1 LTNLDTISEQFPL
14 LQVKQDGKRLV
25 YLDSGATTQRPQA
38 VLDAV
43 NKFYKQDNA
52 NPHRG
57 VYALAERATAAYED
71 SRKVVADFIHAKPEN
86 VIFTRNASESL
97 NLIAY
102 TWGMQNLKK
111 GDRVVISIMEHHSD
125 MIPWQQV
132 CRATG
137 AILEYMYIDKEGR
150 LTQAEIAKK
159 IVPGVKLVAVT
170 HVSNVLGLVSP
181 LAAIFKRAHEVGAV
195 CVLDAA
201 QSAPHIPLDVTKLGA
216 DFLAF
221 SGHKLYAPLGI
232 GVLWGRED
240 LLNAMPPF
248 LTGGDMIDSVREQD
262 ATWAPLPQKF
272 EAGTQNAG
280 GAVGLAAA
288 IKWME
293 SIGWDAIQA
302 HEHEVYNYAWEKMT
316 HLEHLTVYGTAEG
329 AARGGAIAFN
339 VEGVHP
345 HDVATILDADAV
357 CVRAGHHCA
366 QPLMKH
372 LGITACARAT
382 FAIYNTKEDVDA
394 LIESLKK
401 VRKWLGYGA

>member
-1 LTNLDTISEQFPL
+1 MIGQFPL
-14 LQVKQDGKRLV
+14 LQKKQDGKRLV
-25 YLDSGATTQRPQA
+25 YLDSGATSQRPQA

-43 NKFYKQDNA
+43 DNFYKEANA

-57 VYALAERATAAYED
+57 VYTLGERATEAYES
-71 SRKVVADFIHAKPEN
+71 SRKEVAAFLHAKPEE
-86 VIFTRNASESL
+86 VIFTRNATEAL

-102 TWGMQNLKK
+102 TWGLQNLKR
-111 GDRVVISIMEHHSD
+111 GDRVVVSILEHHSNL
-125 MIPWQQV
+125 IPWQQV

-137 AILEYMYIDKEGR
+137 AE
-150 LTQAEIAKK
+150 LTFLYTGSDGVITQEEIEKK
-159 IVPGVKLVAVT
+159 ITKGVKLVACT

-181 LAAIFKRAHEVGAV
+181 VQAISVRAHAVGAV
-195 CVLDAA
+195 FVLDAA
-201 QSAPHIPLDVTKLGA
+201 QSAPHLPLDVTKLGA

-232 GVLWGRED
+232 GVLWGRQE
-240 LLNAMPPF
+240 LLEAMPPF
-248 LTGGDMIDSVREQD
+248 LTGGDMIESVREQD

-288 IKWME
+288 IRWMQ
-293 SIGWDAIQA
+293 SIGFEEIARREQD
-302 HEHEVYNYAWEKMT
+302 VYQYAWQTLAKLPHITLLGTEKGQ
-316 HLEHLTVYGTAEG
+316 HSGAISFTVEG
-329 AARGGAIAFN
+329 A
-339 VEGVHP
+339 HP

-366 QPLMKH
+366 QPLLHH
-372 LGITACARAT
+372 LGLNACCRAS
-382 FAIYNTKEDVDA
+382 FAVYNTRADVDA
-394 LIESLKK
+394 LAESLMK

>member
-1 LTNLDTISEQFPL
+1 MTNLDTISEQFPL
-14 LQVKQDGKRLV
+14 LKLKQDGKRLV

-43 NKFYKQDNA
+43 SKFYKQDNA

-71 SRKVVADFIHAKPEN
+71 SRTVVADFIHAKPEN

-102 TWGMQNLKK
+102 TWGLQNLKK

-181 LAAIFKRAHEVGAV
+181 LDAIFKRAHEVGAV

>member
-14 LQVKQDGKRLV
+14 LKLKQDGKRLV

-43 NKFYKQDNA
+43 SKFYKQDNA

-71 SRKVVADFIHAKPEN
+71 SRTVVADFIHAKPEN

-102 TWGMQNLKK
+102 TWGLQNLKK

-181 LAAIFKRAHEVGAV
+181 LDAIFKRAHEVGAV

>member
-1 LTNLDTISEQFPL
+1 MTDFDPIVQQFPL
-14 LQVKQDGKRLV
+14 LGEIQDGKRLV
-25 YLDSGATTQRPQA
+25 YLDSGATSQRPQA

-43 NKFYKQDNA
+43 NDFYKNDNA

-57 VYALAERATAAYED
+57 VYQLAERATAAYEGA
-71 SRKVVADFIHAKPEN
+71 RQVVADFLHARMEE

-102 TWGMQNLKK
+102 SWGLSNLKK
-111 GDRVVISIMEHHSD
+111 GDKVVVSIMEHHSNL
-125 MIPWQQV
+125 IPWQQV

-137 AILEYMYIDKEGR
+137 AVLEFLYTEQDGK

-159 IVPGVKLVAVT
+159 IVPGVKLVALT

-181 LAAIFKRAHEVGAV
+181 VEQVFSRAHEVGAV

-201 QSAPHIPLDVTKLGA
+201 QSAPHLQLDVTKLGA

-232 GVLWGRED
+232 GVLWGRKE
-240 LLNAMPPF
+240 LLEAMPPF

-280 GAVGLAAA
+280 GAVGLAGA

-293 SIGWDAIQA
+293 NLGWENIQKR
-302 HEHEVYNYAWEKMT
+302 EEEIYQYAWQQLT
-316 HLEHLTVYGTAEG
+316 QLEHLTVYGK
-329 AARGGAIAFN
+329 AAGPRCGAIAFN

-366 QPLMKH
+366 QPLLKH
-372 LGITACARAT
+372 LGISACARAT
-382 FAIYNTKEDVDA
+382 FAVYNTKEDVDTLVA
-394 LIESLKK
+394 SLKK
-401 VRKWLGYGA
+401 VRSWLGYGA

>member
-1 LTNLDTISEQFPL
+1 MTKLDPIVAQFPL
-14 LQVKQDGKRLV
+14 LQKQQDGKRLV
-25 YLDSGATTQRPQA
+25 YLDSGATSQRPQA

-43 NKFYKQDNA
+43 QKFYNEDNA

-57 VYALAERATAAYED
+57 VYQLAERATAAYED
-71 SRKVVADFIHAKPEN
+71 SRQVVADFLHAAPEQ

-102 TWGMQNLKK
+102 SWGLSNLKK
-111 GDRVVISIMEHHSD
+111 GDRVVVSILEHHSNL
-125 MIPWQQV
+125 IPWQQV

-137 AILEYMYIDKEGR
+137 AVLEFLYTDQDGK

-159 IVPGVKLVAVT
+159 IVPGVKLVALT
-170 HVSNVLGLVSP
+170 HVSNVLGLISP
-181 LAAIFKRAHEVGAV
+181 VDAVFKRAHEVGAV

-201 QSAPHIPLDVTKLGA
+201 QSAPHLALDVTKLGA

-232 GVLWGRED
+232 GVLWGRKE
-240 LLNAMPPF
+240 LLEAMPPF
-248 LTGGDMIDSVREQD
+248 LTGGDMIASVREQD

-288 IKWME
+288 IKWMQAV
-293 SIGWDAIQA
+293 GWDTIQKREA
-302 HEHEVYNYAWEKMT
+302 EIYQYAWEQMT
-316 HLEHLTVYGTAEG
+316 HLDHVTVYGQADG
-329 AARGGAIAFN
+329 PRCGAIAFN

-366 QPLMKH
+366 QPLLKH
-372 LGITACARAT
+372 LGLTACARAT
-382 FAIYNTKEDVDA
+382 FAVYNTKEDVDA
-394 LIESLKK
+394 LVASIKK
-401 VRKWLGYGA
+401 VRSWLGYGA

>member
-1 LTNLDTISEQFPL
+1 
-14 LQVKQDGKRLV
+14 
-25 YLDSGATTQRPQA
+25 
-38 VLDAV
+38 
-43 NKFYKQDNA
+43 
-52 NPHRG
+52 
-57 VYALAERATAAYED
+57 
-71 SRKVVADFIHAKPEN
+71 
-86 VIFTRNASESL
+86 
-97 NLIAY
+97 
-102 TWGMQNLKK
+102 
-111 GDRVVISIMEHHSD
+111 VISIMEHHSD

-181 LAAIFKRAHEVGAV
+181 LDAIFKRAHEVGAV

>member
-1 LTNLDTISEQFPL
+1 MTDAEIIGQFPL
-14 LQVKQDGKRLV
+14 LQKKQDGKRLV
-25 YLDSGATTQRPQA
+25 YLDSGATSQRPQA

-43 NKFYKQDNA
+43 DNFYKEANA

-57 VYALAERATAAYED
+57 VYTLGERATEAYES
-71 SRKVVADFIHAKPEN
+71 SRKEVAAFLHAKPEE
-86 VIFTRNASESL
+86 VIFTRNATEAL

-102 TWGMQNLKK
+102 TWGLQNLKR
-111 GDRVVISIMEHHSD
+111 GDRVVVSILEHHSNL
-125 MIPWQQV
+125 IPWQQV

-137 AILEYMYIDKEGR
+137 AE
-150 LTQAEIAKK
+150 LTFLYTGSDGVITQEEIEKK
-159 IVPGVKLVAVT
+159 ITKGVKLVACT

-181 LAAIFKRAHEVGAV
+181 VQAISVRAHAVGAV
-195 CVLDAA
+195 FVLDAA
-201 QSAPHIPLDVTKLGA
+201 QSAPHLPLDVTKLGA

-232 GVLWGRED
+232 GVLWGRQE
-240 LLNAMPPF
+240 LLEAMPPF
-248 LTGGDMIDSVREQD
+248 LTGGDMIESVREQD

-288 IKWME
+288 IRWMQ
-293 SIGWDAIQA
+293 SIGFEEIARREQD
-302 HEHEVYNYAWEKMT
+302 VYQYAWQTLAKLPHITLLGTEKGQ
-316 HLEHLTVYGTAEG
+316 HSGAISFTVEG
-329 AARGGAIAFN
+329 A
-339 VEGVHP
+339 HP

-366 QPLMKH
+366 QPLLHH
-372 LGITACARAT
+372 LGLNACCRAS
-382 FAIYNTKEDVDA
+382 FAVYNTRADVDA
-394 LIESLKK
+394 LAESLMK

>member
-1 LTNLDTISEQFPL
+1 MTKLDPIVAQFPL
-14 LQVKQDGKRLV
+14 LQKQQDGKRLV
-25 YLDSGATTQRPQA
+25 YLDSGATSQRPQA

-43 NKFYKQDNA
+43 QKFYNEDNA

-57 VYALAERATAAYED
+57 VYQLAERATAAYED
-71 SRKVVADFIHAKPEN
+71 SRQVVADFLHAAPEQ

-102 TWGMQNLKK
+102 SWGLSNLKK
-111 GDRVVISIMEHHSD
+111 GDRVVVSILEHHSNL
-125 MIPWQQV
+125 IPWQQV

-137 AILEYMYIDKEGR
+137 AVLEFLYTDQDGK

-159 IVPGVKLVAVT
+159 IVPGVKLVALT
-170 HVSNVLGLVSP
+170 HVSNVLGLISP
-181 LAAIFKRAHEVGAV
+181 VDAVFKRAHEVGAV

-201 QSAPHIPLDVTKLGA
+201 QSAPHLALDVTKLGA

-232 GVLWGRED
+232 GVLWGKKE
-240 LLNAMPPF
+240 LLEAMPPF
-248 LTGGDMIDSVREQD
+248 LTGGDMIASVREQD

-288 IKWME
+288 IKWMQAT
-293 SIGWDAIQA
+293 GWETIQKREA
-302 HEHEVYNYAWEKMT
+302 EVYQYAWEQMT
-316 HLEHLTVYGTAEG
+316 QLEHVTVYGRADG
-329 AARGGAIAFN
+329 PRCGAIAFN
-339 VEGVHP
+339 VEDVHP

-366 QPLMKH
+366 QPLLHH
-372 LGITACARAT
+372 LGLTACARAT
-382 FAIYNTKEDVDA
+382 FAVYNTKEDVDA
-394 LIESLKK
+394 LVASIKK
-401 VRKWLGYGA
+401 VRSWLGYGA

>member
-1 LTNLDTISEQFPL
+1 LTKLDPIVAQFPL
-14 LQVKQDGKRLV
+14 LQKQQDGKRLV
-25 YLDSGATTQRPQA
+25 YLDSGATSQRPQA

-43 NKFYKQDNA
+43 QKFYNEDNA

-57 VYALAERATAAYED
+57 VYQLAERATAAYED
-71 SRKVVADFIHAKPEN
+71 SRQVVADFLHAAPEQ

-102 TWGMQNLKK
+102 SWGLSNLKK
-111 GDRVVISIMEHHSD
+111 GDRVVVSILEHHSNL
-125 MIPWQQV
+125 IPWQQV

-137 AILEYMYIDKEGR
+137 AVLEFLYTDQDGK

-159 IVPGVKLVAVT
+159 IVPGVKLVALT
-170 HVSNVLGLVSP
+170 HVSNVLGLISP
-181 LAAIFKRAHEVGAV
+181 VDAVFKRAHEVGAV

-201 QSAPHIPLDVTKLGA
+201 QSAPHLALDVTKLGA

-232 GVLWGRED
+232 GVLWGKKE
-240 LLNAMPPF
+240 LLEAMPPF
-248 LTGGDMIDSVREQD
+248 LTGGDMIASVREQD

-288 IKWME
+288 IKWMQAT
-293 SIGWDAIQA
+293 GWETIQKREA
-302 HEHEVYNYAWEKMT
+302 EVYQYAWEQMT
-316 HLEHLTVYGTAEG
+316 QLEHVTVYGRADG
-329 AARGGAIAFN
+329 PRCGAIAFN
-339 VEGVHP
+339 VEDVHP

-366 QPLMKH
+366 QPLLHH
-372 LGITACARAT
+372 LGLTACARAT
-382 FAIYNTKEDVDA
+382 FAVYNTKEDVDA
-394 LIESLKK
+394 LVASIKK
-401 VRKWLGYGA
+401 VRSWLGYGA

>member
-1 LTNLDTISEQFPL
+1 LTKLDPIVAQFPL
-14 LQVKQDGKRLV
+14 LQKQQDGKRLV
-25 YLDSGATTQRPQA
+25 YLDSGATSQRPQA

-43 NKFYKQDNA
+43 QKFYKEDNA

-57 VYALAERATAAYED
+57 VYQLAERATAAYED
-71 SRKVVADFIHAKPEN
+71 SRQVVADFLHAAPEQ

-102 TWGMQNLKK
+102 SWGLSNLKK
-111 GDRVVISIMEHHSD
+111 GDRVVVSILEHHSNL
-125 MIPWQQV
+125 IPWQQV

-137 AILEYMYIDKEGR
+137 AVLEFLYTDQDGK

-159 IVPGVKLVAVT
+159 IVPGVKLVALT
-170 HVSNVLGLVSP
+170 HVSNVLGLISP
-181 LAAIFKRAHEVGAV
+181 VDAVFKRAHEVGAV

-201 QSAPHIPLDVTKLGA
+201 QSAPHLALDVTKLGA

-232 GVLWGRED
+232 GVLWGRKE
-240 LLNAMPPF
+240 LLEAMPPF
-248 LTGGDMIDSVREQD
+248 LTGGDMIASVREQD

-288 IKWME
+288 IKWMQAT
-293 SIGWDAIQA
+293 GWEIIQKREA
-302 HEHEVYNYAWEKMT
+302 EIYQYAWEQMT
-316 HLEHLTVYGTAEG
+316 HLEHVTVYGRADG
-329 AARGGAIAFN
+329 PRCGAIAFN
-339 VEGVHP
+339 VEDVHP

-366 QPLMKH
+366 QPLLHH
-372 LGITACARAT
+372 LGLTACARAT
-382 FAIYNTKEDVDA
+382 FAVYNTREDVDA
-394 LIESLKK
+394 LVASIKK
-401 VRKWLGYGA
+401 VRSWLGYGA

>member
-1 LTNLDTISEQFPL
+1 MDEMIRQFPL
-14 LQVKQDGKRLV
+14 LQEKQNGKRLV
-25 YLDSGATTQRPQA
+25 YLDNSATTQRPQA

-43 NKFYKQDNA
+43 EQFYSKDNA

-57 VYALAERATAAYED
+57 VYELGERATAAYED
-71 SRKVVADFIHAKPEN
+71 ARAQVASFLNTPKEE
-86 VIFTRNASESL
+86 VIFTRNATESL

-102 TWGMQNLKK
+102 CWGLHHLKA
-111 GDRVVISIMEHHSD
+111 GDRVVVSILEHHSNL
-125 MIPWQQV
+125 IPWQQV
-132 CRATG
+132 CRAAGAELTFLYTG
-137 AILEYMYIDKEGR
+137 QDGVISEE
-150 LTQAEIAKK
+150 EIEKK
-159 IVPGVKLVAVT
+159 ITKGVKLVAFT

-181 LAAIFKRAHEVGAV
+181 VEKIVSRAHEVGAV
-195 CVLDAA
+195 TVLDCA
-201 QSAPHIPLDVTKLGA
+201 QSAPHTQLDVQRLGV

-232 GVLWGRED
+232 GVLWGRRE
-240 LLNAMPPF
+240 LLEAMPPF

-288 IKWME
+288 IRWMQKIGFETIEKRE
-293 SIGWDAIQA
+293 SD
-302 HEHEVYNYAWEKMT
+302 VYRYLWQQ
-316 HLEHLTVYGTAEG
+316 LEDMPHITLLGTPEGQHYGAVS
-329 AARGGAIAFN
+329 FN

-366 QPLMKH
+366 QPLLHH
-372 LGITACARAT
+372 LGLRACCRASI
-382 FAIYNTKEDVDA
+382 AVYNTREDVDMLA
-394 LIESLKK
+394 ASLQK
-401 VRKWLGYGA
+401 VRAWLGYGT

>member
-71 SRKVVADFIHAKPEN
+71 SRTVVADFIHAKPEN

-102 TWGMQNLKK
+102 TWGLQNLKK

-181 LAAIFKRAHEVGAV
+181 LDAIFKRAHEVGAV

>member
-1 LTNLDTISEQFPL
+1 MTDFDPIVQQFPL
-14 LQVKQDGKRLV
+14 LGEIQDGKRLV
-25 YLDSGATTQRPQA
+25 YLDSGATSQRPQA

-43 NKFYKQDNA
+43 NDFYKKDNA

-57 VYALAERATAAYED
+57 VYQLAERATAAYED
-71 SRKVVADFIHAKPEN
+71 ARQVVADFLHARTEE

-102 TWGMQNLKK
+102 SWGLSNLKK
-111 GDRVVISIMEHHSD
+111 GDKVVVSIMEHHSNL
-125 MIPWQQV
+125 IPWQQV

-137 AILEYMYIDKEGR
+137 AVLEFLYTEQDGK

-159 IVPGVKLVAVT
+159 IVPGVKLVSLT

-181 LAAIFKRAHEVGAV
+181 VKQVFSRAHEVGAV

-201 QSAPHIPLDVTKLGA
+201 QSAPHLQLDVTKLGA
-216 DFLAF
+216 DFIAF

-232 GVLWGRED
+232 GVLWGRKE
-240 LLNAMPPF
+240 LLEAMPPF

-288 IKWME
+288 IKWMQNL
-293 SIGWDAIQA
+293 GWETIKKR
-302 HEHEVYNYAWEKMT
+302 EEEVYHYAWQQLT
-316 HLEHLTVYGTAEG
+316 QLEYLTVYGKADG
-329 AARGGAIAFN
+329 PRCGAIAFN

-366 QPLMKH
+366 QPLLKH
-372 LGITACARAT
+372 LGISACARAT
-382 FAIYNTKEDVDA
+382 FAVYNTREDVDA
-394 LIESLKK
+394 LVASLKK
-401 VRKWLGYGA
+401 VRSWLGYGA

>member
-1 LTNLDTISEQFPL
+1 MDEMIRQFPL
-14 LQVKQDGKRLV
+14 LQEKRNGKRLV
-25 YLDSGATTQRPQA
+25 YLDNSATTQRPQA

-43 NKFYKQDNA
+43 EQFYSKDNA

-57 VYALAERATAAYED
+57 VYELGERATAAYED
-71 SRKVVADFIHAKPEN
+71 ARAQVASFLNVPKEE
-86 VIFTRNASESL
+86 VIFTRNATESL

-102 TWGMQNLKK
+102 CWGLHHLKA
-111 GDRVVISIMEHHSD
+111 GDRVVVSILEHHSNL
-125 MIPWQQV
+125 IPWQQV
-132 CRATG
+132 CRAAGAELTFLYTG
-137 AILEYMYIDKEGR
+137 QDGVISDE
-150 LTQAEIAKK
+150 EIEKK
-159 IVPGVKLVAVT
+159 ITKGVKLVAFT

-181 LAAIFKRAHEVGAV
+181 VEKIVSRAHEVGAV
-195 CVLDAA
+195 TVLDCA
-201 QSAPHIPLDVTKLGA
+201 QSAPHTQLDVQRLGV

-232 GVLWGRED
+232 GVLWGRRE
-240 LLNAMPPF
+240 LLEAMPPF

-288 IKWME
+288 IRWMQKIGFETIEKRE
-293 SIGWDAIQA
+293 SD
-302 HEHEVYNYAWEKMT
+302 VYRYLWQQ
-316 HLEHLTVYGTAEG
+316 LESMPHITLLGTPEGQHYGAVS
-329 AARGGAIAFN
+329 FN

-366 QPLMKH
+366 QPLLHH
-372 LGITACARAT
+372 LGLRACCRASI
-382 FAIYNTKEDVDA
+382 AVYNTREDVDMLA
-394 LIESLKK
+394 ASLQK
-401 VRKWLGYGA
+401 VRAWLGYGT

>member
-1 LTNLDTISEQFPL
+1 VAQFPL
-14 LQVKQDGKRLV
+14 LQKQQDGKRLV
-25 YLDSGATTQRPQA
+25 YLDSGATSQRPQA

-43 NKFYKQDNA
+43 QKFYNEDNA

-57 VYALAERATAAYED
+57 VYQLAERATAAYED
-71 SRKVVADFIHAKPEN
+71 SRQVVADFLHAAPEQ

-102 TWGMQNLKK
+102 SWGLSNLKK
-111 GDRVVISIMEHHSD
+111 GDRVVVSILEHHSNL
-125 MIPWQQV
+125 IPWQQV

-137 AILEYMYIDKEGR
+137 AVLEFLYTDQDGK

-159 IVPGVKLVAVT
+159 IVPGVKLVALT
-170 HVSNVLGLVSP
+170 HVSNVLGLISP
-181 LAAIFKRAHEVGAV
+181 VDAVFKRAHEVGAV

-201 QSAPHIPLDVTKLGA
+201 QSAPHLALDVTKLGA

-232 GVLWGRED
+232 GVLWGKKE
-240 LLNAMPPF
+240 LLEAMPPF
-248 LTGGDMIDSVREQD
+248 LTGGDMIASVREQD

-288 IKWME
+288 IKWMQAT
-293 SIGWDAIQA
+293 GWETIQKREA
-302 HEHEVYNYAWEKMT
+302 EVYQYAWEQMT
-316 HLEHLTVYGTAEG
+316 QLEHVTVYGRADG
-329 AARGGAIAFN
+329 PRCGAIAFN
-339 VEGVHP
+339 VEDVHP

-366 QPLMKH
+366 QPLLHH
-372 LGITACARAT
+372 LGLTACARAT
-382 FAIYNTKEDVDA
+382 FAVYNTKEDVDA
-394 LIESLKK
+394 LVASIKK
-401 VRKWLGYGA
+401 VRSWLGYGA

>member
-1 LTNLDTISEQFPL
+1 LTDAEIIGQFPL
-14 LQVKQDGKRLV
+14 LQKKQDGKRLV
-25 YLDSGATTQRPQA
+25 YLDSGATSQRPQA

-43 NKFYKQDNA
+43 DNFYKEANA

-57 VYALAERATAAYED
+57 VYTLGERATEAYES
-71 SRKVVADFIHAKPEN
+71 SRKEVAAFLHAKPEE
-86 VIFTRNASESL
+86 VIFTRNATEAL

-102 TWGMQNLKK
+102 TWGLQNLKR
-111 GDRVVISIMEHHSD
+111 GDRVVVSILEHHSNL
-125 MIPWQQV
+125 IPWQQV

-137 AILEYMYIDKEGR
+137 AE
-150 LTQAEIAKK
+150 LTFLYTGSDGVITQEEIEKK
-159 IVPGVKLVAVT
+159 ITKGVKLVACT

-181 LAAIFKRAHEVGAV
+181 VQAISVRAHAVGAV
-195 CVLDAA
+195 FVLDAA
-201 QSAPHIPLDVTKLGA
+201 QSAPHLPLDVTKLGA

-232 GVLWGRED
+232 GVLWGRQE
-240 LLNAMPPF
+240 LLEAMPPF
-248 LTGGDMIDSVREQD
+248 LTGGDMIESVREQD

-288 IKWME
+288 IRWMQ
-293 SIGWDAIQA
+293 SIGFEEIARREQD
-302 HEHEVYNYAWEKMT
+302 VYQYAWQTLAKLPHITLLGTEKGQ
-316 HLEHLTVYGTAEG
+316 HSGAISFTVEG
-329 AARGGAIAFN
+329 A
-339 VEGVHP
+339 HP

-366 QPLMKH
+366 QPLLHH
-372 LGITACARAT
+372 LGLNACCRAS
-382 FAIYNTKEDVDA
+382 FAVYNTRADVDA
-394 LIESLKK
+394 LAESLMK

>member
-71 SRKVVADFIHAKPEN
+71 SRTVVANFIHAKPEN

-102 TWGMQNLKK
+102 TWGLQNLKK

-137 AILEYMYIDKEGR
+137 AILEYMYIDKDGR

-181 LAAIFKRAHEVGAV
+181 LDAIFKRAHEVGAV

-316 HLEHLTVYGTAEG
+316 HLEHITVYGTAEG